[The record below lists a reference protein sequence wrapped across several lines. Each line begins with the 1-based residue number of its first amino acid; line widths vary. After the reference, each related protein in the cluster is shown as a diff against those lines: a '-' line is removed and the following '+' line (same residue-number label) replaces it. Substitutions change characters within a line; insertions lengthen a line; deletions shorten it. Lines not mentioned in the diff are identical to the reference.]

1 MNLYFKEF
9 IIDKFNN
16 LINENFNII
25 INRFNIKKTPLKN
38 SHLLL

>member
-16 LINENFNII
+16 LMNENFNII
-25 INRFNIKKTPLKN
+25 MNRFNIKN
-38 SHLLL
+38 SFKK